1 MSAIKSYRN
10 GTIVE
15 DSQIYF
21 KNSSLL

>member
-15 DSQIYF
+15 DSQIYL
-21 KNSSLL
+21 KSSSLL